1 MPRQIIEL
9 GGMYI
14 SEEPGL
20 SYLVNKSPTS
30 RSLISQ
36 YQVLRFPMKA
46 LLMPCLGISK
56 RCAQYTVASTIIYQ
70 NNPRL
75 VLHLQLVLLNQLH
88 SWYTRSSLWVMVEI
102 LATTCL
108 HMQWTFPHLIMPTL
122 WMLLRSIEMKWNS
135 LTNKRLWVHMVGY
148 YPGRNKY
155 FKCFHRLFMSTPI
168 LIPTTRTN
176 PL

>member
-1 MPRQIIEL
+1 MKTHAKCILMSHGMTKGTNFLVVNHNQMSFTWTTYICIDSICLSLRYFLTWGIKPFWSPLLMPRQIIEL

-56 RCAQYTVASTIIYQ
+56 RHAQSTVASTIIYQ

-75 VLHLQLVLLNQLH
+75 VLHLQIVLLNQLH
-88 SWYTRSSLWVMVEI
+88 S
-102 LATTCL
+102 
-108 HMQWTFPHLIMPTL
+108 
-122 WMLLRSIEMKWNS
+122 
-135 LTNKRLWVHMVGY
+135 
-148 YPGRNKY
+148 
-155 FKCFHRLFMSTPI
+155 
-168 LIPTTRTN
+168 
-176 PL
+176 